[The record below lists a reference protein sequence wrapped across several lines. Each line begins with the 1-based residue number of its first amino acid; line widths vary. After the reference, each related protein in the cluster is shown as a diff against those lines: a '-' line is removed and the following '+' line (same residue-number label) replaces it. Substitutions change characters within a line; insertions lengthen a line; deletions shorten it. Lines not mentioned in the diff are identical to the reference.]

1 MTSFHQAPAI
11 YTGAVYLNV
20 LDPQAMKAFYTDI
33 LGFRVLSETDG
44 RIELTADGKTPLL
57 VLESREGLHAKRP
70 NRAGLYHF
78 AILLPSREDL
88 GAAILHFIQKGVRI
102 GASDHYVSEAL
113 YLNDPEGNGIE
124 VYRDRPADE
133 WNWNDGQVEMATVA
147 LDGDGVVR
155 SAQEAG
161 RTWSGLPDETVMG
174 HVHLHVSNL
183 AETERFY
190 REGLGF
196 EVATYYPG
204 ALFMSTERYHHHL
217 GLNVWNG
224 EGIPAQETD
233 SAGLKAYTLVFP
245 DSEAV
250 QKAAEQLR
258 SIGAEVNEDGGH
270 TVTADPSGNRIILQA
285 GA

>member
-1 MTSFHQAPAI
+1 MKSFHQAPAV

-20 LDPQAMKAFYTDI
+20 LDLNAMKNFYTDI
-33 LGFRVLSETDG
+33 IGFRVLSETDS
-44 RIELTADGKTPLL
+44 RIELTADGNTPLL
-57 VLESREGLHAKRP
+57 VLENREGLHPKRP

-88 GAAILHFIQKGVRI
+88 GAAILHFIRKGVRM

-161 RTWSGLPDETVMG
+161 RTWNGLPAETVMG

-183 AETERFY
+183 DETERFY
-190 REGLGF
+190 RDGLGF

-204 ALFMSTERYHHHL
+204 ALFMSTARYHHHL

-224 EGIPAQETD
+224 EGVPAQEKD

-250 QKAAEQLR
+250 RKVSEQLR
-258 SIGAEVNEDGGH
+258 SIGAEVSEEDGQ
-270 TVTADPSGNRIILQA
+270 TVAADPSGNRIILQA

>member
-1 MTSFHQAPAI
+1 MTSFHKAPAV

-20 LDPQAMKAFYTDI
+20 LDLDAMKAFYTDI
-33 LGFRVLSETDG
+33 IGFRVLSEADG
-44 RIELTADGKTPLL
+44 RAELTADGKTPLL
-57 VLESREGLHAKRP
+57 VLENREGLHPKRP

-88 GAAILHFIQKGVRI
+88 GAAILHFIQKGVRL

-133 WNWNDGQVEMATVA
+133 WNWNDGQVDMATVA
-147 LDGDGVVR
+147 LDGDAVVR

-161 RTWSGLPDETVMG
+161 RTWNGLPEQTIMG
-174 HVHLHVSNL
+174 HVHLHVSDL
-183 AETERFY
+183 AETKRFY
-190 REGLGF
+190 GEGLGF
-196 EVATYYPG
+196 EVVTNYPG
-204 ALFMSTERYHHHL
+204 ALFMSTARYHHHL
-217 GLNVWNG
+217 GLNIWNG
-224 EGIPAQETD
+224 EGIPAQEKD

-250 QKAAEQLR
+250 LKAAQQLR
-258 SIGAEVNEDGGH
+258 AIGAEVSEDGGQ